1 MQPNMEIF
9 RNIYD
14 TMIVPECAA
23 TIGVFDGVHAGHRQV
38 IRQMMDDAQQHGY
51 KSMVITFDKLPQQLF
66 VPGFQPQ
73 LITTLDE
80 KIQLLEELGIDYL
93 VVLPFDMQIAQLT
106 AREFMTQILHEHLNV
121 KALCIGYDNQFGRGR
136 METFDDYV
144 EYGKALGMRVFKA
157 IEVQFE
163 GFDVPVSSSLIRHM
177 IAEEGKVFETS
188 QMLKHYYKLT
198 GSVVAGEHIGTGLG
212 YPTANVVPDNAEK
225 LIPAD
230 GVYAV
235 WASIEG
241 GEPMQAMMN
250 IGKRPTFDGK
260 QRTLEVHIF
269 DFEGD
274 LYGKQIAV
282 SFAHIVRY
290 ERYFSSAE
298 ELKRQIKK
306 DEVSIKELFEKIKKL
321 TKK

>member
-1 MQPNMEIF
+1 MEIS

-38 IRQMMDDAQQHGY
+38 IRQMMDEAQQHGY
-51 KSMVITFDKLPQQLF
+51 KSMVITFDKLPQQLL

>member
-1 MQPNMEIF
+1 MEIF

-38 IRQMMDDAQQHGY
+38 IRQMMDEAQQHGY
-51 KSMVITFDKLPQQLF
+51 KSMVITFDKLPQQLL

-121 KALCIGYDNQFGRGR
+121 KALCIGYDNKFGRGR

>member
-1 MQPNMEIF
+1 MEIF

-38 IRQMMDDAQQHGY
+38 IRQMMDEAQQHGY
-51 KSMVITFDKLPQQLF
+51 KSMVITFDKLPQQLL

-235 WASIEG
+235 WTSIEG

>member
-1 MQPNMEIF
+1 MEIF
-9 RNIYD
+9 YDIKD

-38 IRQMMDDAQQHGY
+38 IKQMKDEAQQHGY

-66 VPGFQPQ
+66 VPGFQAQ
-73 LITTLDE
+73 LISTLDE
-80 KIQLLEELGIDYL
+80 KIHLLEELGIDYL
-93 VVLPFDMQIAQLT
+93 VVLPFNMQIAQLT
-106 AREFMTQILHEHLNV
+106 AREFMAQILHDRLNV

-144 EYGKALGMRVFKA
+144 EYGKILGIRVFKA
-157 IEVQFE
+157 IEVRFK
-163 GFDVPVSSSLIRHM
+163 GFDVPVSSSLIRHL
-177 IAEEGKVFETS
+177 ITEEGKAFEAS
-188 QMLKHYYKLT
+188 QMLSYYYKLT
-198 GSVVAGEHIGTGLG
+198 GNVVAGEHIGTGLG
-212 YPTANVVPDNAEK
+212 YPTANLVPDNAEK

-269 DFEGD
+269 DYEGD
-274 LYGKQIAV
+274 LYGKQITI
-282 SFAHIVRY
+282 SFAHLVRF
-290 ERYFSSAE
+290 ERYFASAD
-298 ELKRQIKK
+298 ELKRQIGR
-306 DEVSIKELFEKIKKL
+306 DEAFIKETFEKIAKI

>member
-1 MQPNMEIF
+1 MEIF

-38 IRQMMDDAQQHGY
+38 IRQMMDEAQQHGY

-177 IAEEGKVFETS
+177 IAEEGKVFEAS

>member
-1 MQPNMEIF
+1 MEIF

>member
-1 MQPNMEIF
+1 MEIF

-38 IRQMMDDAQQHGY
+38 IRQMMDEAQQHGY

>member
-38 IRQMMDDAQQHGY
+38 IRQMMDEAQQHGY

-136 METFDDYV
+136 TETFDDYV

>member
-144 EYGKALGMRVFKA
+144 EYGKALVMRVFKA

-282 SFAHIVRY
+282 SFAHFVRY

>member
-1 MQPNMEIF
+1 MQPNMEIS

-38 IRQMMDDAQQHGY
+38 IRQMMDEAQQHGY

-269 DFEGD
+269 DFEGV

>member
-1 MQPNMEIF
+1 MEIF

-188 QMLKHYYKLT
+188 QMLKHYYKFT

-306 DEVSIKELFEKIKKL
+306 L

>member
-1 MQPNMEIF
+1 MEIF
-9 RNIYD
+9 YDIKD

-38 IRQMMDDAQQHGY
+38 IKQMMDEAQQHGY

-66 VPGFQPQ
+66 VPGFQAQ

-80 KIQLLEELGIDYL
+80 KIQLLGELGIDYL

-106 AREFMTQILHEHLNV
+106 AREFMAQILHEHLNV

-136 METFDDYV
+136 QETFGDYV
-144 EYGKALGMRVFKA
+144 EYGKALNIHVFKA
-157 IEVQFE
+157 MEVCPD
-163 GFDVPVSSSLIRHM
+163 GFDVPVSSSLIRHL
-177 IAEEGKVFETS
+177 ITEEGKVFEAS

-198 GSVVAGEHIGTGLG
+198 GRVVAGEHIGTGLG

-235 WASIEG
+235 LASIDG
-241 GEPMQAMMN
+241 SEPMQAMMN
-250 IGKRPTFDGK
+250 IGKRPTFNGK
-260 QRTLEVHIF
+260 QRTLEVNIL
-269 DFEGD
+269 DFKGD
-274 LYGKQIAV
+274 LYGKQVAI
-282 SFAHIVRY
+282 SFVKLVRL
-290 ERYFSSAE
+290 EQHFSSAD
-298 ELKRQIKK
+298 ELKRQIEK
-306 DEVSIKELFEKIKKL
+306 DEVLIRDIFEKIIK
-321 TKK
+321 

>member
-1 MQPNMEIF
+1 MEIF

-38 IRQMMDDAQQHGY
+38 IRQMMDEAQQHGY

-144 EYGKALGMRVFKA
+144 EYGKALGMHVFKA

>member
-1 MQPNMEIF
+1 MEIF
-9 RNIYD
+9 YDIKD

-38 IRQMMDDAQQHGY
+38 IKQMMDEAQQHGY

-66 VPGFQPQ
+66 VPGFQAQ

-80 KIQLLEELGIDYL
+80 KIQLLGELGIDYL

-106 AREFMTQILHEHLNV
+106 AREFMAQILRERLNV

-136 METFDDYV
+136 METVDDYV

-157 IEVQFE
+157 VSVRFK
-163 GFDVPVSSSLIRHM
+163 GFDVPVSSSLIRHL
-177 IAEEGKVFETS
+177 ITEEGKAFEVS

-198 GSVVAGEHIGTGLG
+198 GRVVAGEHIGTGLG

-235 WASIEG
+235 LASIDG
-241 GEPMQAMMN
+241 SEPMQAMMN
-250 IGKRPTFDGK
+250 IGKRPTFNGK
-260 QRTLEVHIF
+260 QRTLEVNIL
-269 DFEGD
+269 DFKGD
-274 LYGKQIAV
+274 LYGKQVAI
-282 SFAHIVRY
+282 SFVKLVRL
-290 ERYFSSAE
+290 EQHFSSAD
-298 ELKRQIKK
+298 ELKRQIEK
-306 DEVSIKELFEKIKKL
+306 DEVLIRDIFEKIIK
-321 TKK
+321 

>member
-1 MQPNMEIF
+1 MEIF

-38 IRQMMDDAQQHGY
+38 IRQMMDEAQQHGY

-106 AREFMTQILHEHLNV
+106 AREFMTQILHEYLNV

-306 DEVSIKELFEKIKKL
+306 DEVSIKELFEKIKKF

>member
-38 IRQMMDDAQQHGY
+38 IRQMMDEAQQHGY

-188 QMLKHYYKLT
+188 QMLKYYYKLT

>member
-1 MQPNMEIF
+1 MEIF

-38 IRQMMDDAQQHGY
+38 IRQMMDEAQQHGY
-51 KSMVITFDKLPQQLF
+51 KSMVITFDKLPQQLL

-177 IAEEGKVFETS
+177 IAEEGKVFEAS

-241 GEPMQAMMN
+241 GESMQAMMN

>member
-1 MQPNMEIF
+1 MEIF

-38 IRQMMDDAQQHGY
+38 IRQMMDEAQQHGY
-51 KSMVITFDKLPQQLF
+51 KSMVITFDKLPQQLL

>member
-1 MQPNMEIF
+1 MEIF

-38 IRQMMDDAQQHGY
+38 IRQMMDEAQQHGY

-306 DEVSIKELFEKIKKL
+306 DEVSIKELFEKIKKF

>member
-1 MQPNMEIF
+1 MEIF

-38 IRQMMDDAQQHGY
+38 IRQMMDEAQQHGY

-188 QMLKHYYKLT
+188 QMLKHYYKLS

>member
-1 MQPNMEIF
+1 MEIF

-38 IRQMMDDAQQHGY
+38 IRQMMDEAQQHGY
-51 KSMVITFDKLPQQLF
+51 KSMVITFDKLPQQLL

-306 DEVSIKELFEKIKKL
+306 DEVSIKELFEKIKKF